1 MMASPRGDHAGSS
14 TTAPARRGYE
24 LPLRAD
30 SAYSPP
36 PTRTTASALPLGD
49 QLGSVRLPSRAETLV
64 CLDSSTRAV
73 QTAAS
78 QSSHSGR
85 TNAIRPV
92 AVDHA
97 GVIGTS
103 DGVGTARRGRPP
115 SAATT

>member
-1 MMASPRGDHAGSS
+1 M
-14 TTAPARRGYE
+14 GYE
-24 LPLRAD
+24 LPCRAA
-30 SAYSPP
+30 SAYSPA

-49 QLGSVRLPSRAETLV
+49 QLGSVRLPSRGDTLV
-64 CLDSSTRAV
+64 RLEPSARAV

-97 GVIGTS
+97 GVTGTS
-103 DGVGTARRGRPP
+103 DGVGTTRRGRPP
-115 SAATT
+115 PAGT